1 MSVSCGLK
9 HTVVLTEKGEV
20 YAWGANNLGQI
31 GMPADWVPPAEATS
45 ARKGGGGAKGGK
57 GATKKQKPT
66 YEEVSKIVRGM
77 LPIEPRPL
85 SQLLR
90 TYDRET
96 NASEPLRASPTLKL
110 VPQSHTSRTVLFRAP
125 ADT

>member
-1 MSVSCGLK
+1 MPELWQFVESNAIAWHSCARIAIGL
-9 HTVVLTEKGEV
+9 VTEC
-20 YAWGANNLGQI
+20 LSQ
-31 GMPADWVPPAEATS
+31 PRS
-45 ARKGGGGAKGGK
+45 SL
-57 GATKKQKPT
+57 QK
-66 YEEVSKIVRGM
+66 VSKIVRGM